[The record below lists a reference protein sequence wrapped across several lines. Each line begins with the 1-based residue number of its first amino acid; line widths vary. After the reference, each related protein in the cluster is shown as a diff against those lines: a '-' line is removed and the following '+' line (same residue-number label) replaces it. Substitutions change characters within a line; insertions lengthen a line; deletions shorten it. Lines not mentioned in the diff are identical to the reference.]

1 MNPDLGT
8 RNPHPAPGAQ
18 NPSSSLLRRNRN
30 FRLLWLGQVVSQ
42 LGDWFNTVAVYAL
55 LLELTG
61 SATAVAW
68 MMVVQLLPI
77 AVVGPAAGVLV
88 DRIDRVRLMI
98 AADLVRG
105 VAILGLLF
113 VRGPEHVW
121 LAYAVMATS
130 VTATAFFEPSRSA
143 TIPSVVEKPDL
154 LTANAIGTAT
164 WSAMLAIGASLGGL
178 VTALLGRDAAFVINS
193 LSFFGSAVFVRQIRI
208 AQPTP
213 ATPADRAG
221 ARAARGIGAPASERA
236 WRGAAPR
243 LRSGHPEHRRRAGA
257 PAIASNDELERV
269 SSFSE
274 LAEGVRYLRRHGAVA
289 ALTFVKAGWALA
301 GGAVLLLTVFGER
314 VFPLGQSAAAGIG
327 VLYAARGVGAG
338 IGALF
343 TRRAFHNDAARLRRA
358 VGPAYFACGACYAL
372 LGFAPNLWAAA
383 GTVVGAHIA
392 GSILW
397 VASSVLLQMAV
408 PDRLRGRVFA
418 AELVTLALM
427 SSIMSYATAAAFDR
441 FGVAPQTLA
450 KIVGLMFCVPGVAW
464 YLVEAALKR
473 QGSVAA
479 EVTASPGP
487 PAVLE

>member
-1 MNPDLGT
+1 MSAAQSTSAPSAPSAL
-8 RNPHPAPGAQ
+8 PAP
-18 NPSSSLLRRNRN
+18 SSLLRRNRS

-77 AVVGPAAGVLV
+77 AVFGPAAGVLV
-88 DRIDRVRLMI
+88 DRVDRIRLMI

-105 VAILGLLF
+105 VAILGLLL

-130 VTATAFFEPSRSA
+130 VTATAFFEPARSA
-143 TIPSVVEKPDL
+143 SIPSVVAREDL

-164 WSAMLAIGASLGGL
+164 WSAVLAIGAGLGGL
-178 VTALLGRDAAFVINS
+178 VTALVGRDAAFVINS
-193 LSFFGSAVFVRQIRI
+193 LSFFGSALFICRIRI
-208 AQPTP
+208 AAPTP
-213 ATPADRAG
+213 VALAEPAG

-236 WRGAAPR
+236 WRGA
-243 LRSGHPEHRRRAGA
+243 GA
-257 PAIASNDELERV
+257 PAIVSNDELERV
-269 SSFSE
+269 SSFSD
-274 LAEGVRYLRRHGAVA
+274 LAEGLRYLRRHGAVA
-289 ALTFVKAGWALA
+289 ALTFVKAGWAIA

-338 IGALF
+338 VGAVF
-343 TRRAFHNDAARLRRA
+343 TRRAFHNDAVRLRRA

-372 LGFAPNLWAAA
+372 LGFAPNLWVAAA
-383 GTVVGAHIA
+383 TVIGAHIA

-397 VASSVLLQMAV
+397 IASSVLLQMAV
-408 PDRLRGRVFA
+408 PDRFRGRVFS

-427 SSIMSYATAAAFDR
+427 SSFMSFATATAFDR
-441 FGVAPQTLA
+441 FGLPAQSLA
-450 KIVGLMFCVPGVAW
+450 KIVGLLFCLPGFAW
-464 YLVEAALKR
+464 YLVEVALRR
-473 QGSVAA
+473 QAPAPG
-479 EVTASPGP
+479 EVTESPAP
-487 PAVLE
+487 PRVLE

>member
-1 MNPDLGT
+1 MSAAPVT
-8 RNPHPAPGAQ
+8 R

-77 AVVGPAAGVLV
+77 AVFGPAAGVLV
-88 DRIDRVRLMI
+88 DRVDRIRLMI

-113 VRGPEHVW
+113 VRGPERVW
-121 LAYAVMATS
+121 LAYVVMATS

-143 TIPSVVEKPDL
+143 TIPSVVAKPDL
-154 LTANAIGTAT
+154 LTANAIGTGT
-164 WSAMLAIGASLGGL
+164 WSAMLAIGASVGGL

-193 LSFFGSAVFVRQIRI
+193 LSFFGSALLIRQIQI
-208 AQPTP
+208 GAPTSVAP
-213 ATPADRAG
+213 EERVG
-221 ARAARGIGAPASERA
+221 ARAARGSGAPASERA
-236 WRGAAPR
+236 WRPSAGSGRPER
-243 LRSGHPEHRRRAGA
+243 VEGRSAGA
-257 PAIASNDELERV
+257 PAVASNDELERV

-338 IGALF
+338 IGAVF
-343 TRRAFHNDAARLRRA
+343 TRHAFHNDAARLRRA

-372 LGFAPNLWAAA
+372 LGLAPNLWAAA
-383 GTVVGAHIA
+383 ATVVGAHIA

-427 SSIMSYATAAAFDR
+427 SSLASYVTAAAFDR
-441 FGVAPQTLA
+441 FGIAPQTLA
-450 KIVGLMFCVPGVAW
+450 IVIGLLFCVPGGAW
-464 YLVEAALKR
+464 YLVERALRR

-479 EVTASPGP
+479 EVSESPGP

>member
-1 MNPDLGT
+1 
-8 RNPHPAPGAQ
+8 
-18 NPSSSLLRRNRN
+18 
-30 FRLLWLGQVVSQ
+30 VSQ

-55 LLELTG
+55 LLDLTG

-77 AVVGPAAGVLV
+77 AVFGPAAGVLV
-88 DRIDRVRLMI
+88 DRVSRIRLMI

-121 LAYAVMATS
+121 LAYVVMATS
-130 VTATAFFEPSRSA
+130 VTATAFFEPARSA
-143 TIPSVVEKPDL
+143 TLPSVVTRPDL

-164 WSAMLAIGASLGGL
+164 WSAALAIGAGLGGL
-178 VTALLGRDAAFVINS
+178 VTALVGRDAAFVINS
-193 LSFFGSAVFVRQIRI
+193 LSFFGSALFIRRI
-208 AQPTP
+208 QY
-213 ATPADRAG
+213 
-221 ARAARGIGAPASERA
+221 SQ
-236 WRGAAPR
+236 WRGPLPVDSA
-243 LRSGHPEHRRRAGA
+243 RS
-257 PAIASNDELERV
+257 DEMERV
-269 SSFSE
+269 GSFSD

-338 IGALF
+338 AGAVF

-372 LGFAPNLWAAA
+372 LGFAPNLWVAAA
-383 GTVVGAHIA
+383 TVVGAHIA

-397 VASSVLLQMAV
+397 IASSVLLQIAV
-408 PDRLRGRVFA
+408 PDRFRGRVFA
-418 AELVTLALM
+418 AELVMLALM
-427 SSIMSYATAAAFDR
+427 SSFMSYATATAFDR
-441 FGVAPQTLA
+441 FGFAPQTLA
-450 KIVGLMFCVPGVAW
+450 KIVGLLFCLPGFAW
-464 YLVEAALKR
+464 YLVEVGLRKQAPAP
-473 QGSVAA
+473 G
-479 EVTASPGP
+479 EVTESPAP
-487 PAVLE
+487 PTMLE

>member
-1 MNPDLGT
+1 LTVVSP
-8 RNPHPAPGAQ
+8 
-18 NPSSSLLRRNRN
+18 SLLRRSRN

-42 LGDWFNTVAVYAL
+42 LGDWFNAVAVYAL

-88 DRIDRVRLMI
+88 DRVDRVRLMI
-98 AADLVRG
+98 GADLVRG
-105 VAILGLLF
+105 VAILGLLL
-113 VRGPEHVW
+113 VRGPEQVW
-121 LAYAVMATS
+121 LAYVVMATS

-143 TIPSVVEKPDL
+143 TIPSIVDKPDL

-164 WSAMLAIGASLGGL
+164 WSAMLAIGAGVGGL

-193 LSFFGSAVFVRQIRI
+193 LSFFGAALFIRRIRI
-208 AQPTP
+208 AAPTP
-213 ATPADRAG
+213 ADPAEPAG
-221 ARAARGIGAPASERA
+221 ARAARPSADSGRPELVEG
-236 WRGAAPR
+236 RGMR
-243 LRSGHPEHRRRAGA
+243 T
-257 PAIASNDELERV
+257 PAIESNDALERV
-269 SSFSE
+269 GSFSD

-343 TRRAFHNDAARLRRA
+343 TRRAFHSDAARLRRA

-392 GSILW
+392 GAILW

-427 SSIMSYATAAAFDR
+427 SSIMSYATAAALDR
-441 FGVAPQTLA
+441 FGITPQTLA
-450 KIVGLMFCVPGVAW
+450 KIVGLLFCVPGVAW
-464 YLVEAALKR
+464 YLVEAALRR
-473 QGSVAA
+473 QGSVAS
-479 EVTASPGP
+479 EVTESPGP